1 MAVGVHGAGE
11 LRLVDCPSSHGAL
24 EAGTVHWGRV
34 AGGGIRRAV
43 LSQRGQGRVLRENLR
58 QESRLET
65 RKAVMSQRA
74 RCPSHSREQRL
85 RRAGGQGAADEGDGT
100 QVQTAARPRLRAGL
114 AALLQVVQN
123 RADGAGDQRADGGG
137 RGCRDPAE
145 QPPWSPLL
153 QESH

>member
-1 MAVGVHGAGE
+1 M
-11 LRLVDCPSSHGAL
+11 DCPSSHRAL

-65 RKAVMSQRA
+65 RKAVLSQRA
-74 RCPSHSREQRL
+74 RCRSREQRL
-85 RRAGGQGAADEGDGT
+85 GRAGRQGTADEGDVR

-114 AALLQVVQN
+114 GALLQVVQN
-123 RADGAGDQRADGGG
+123 GADGAGDQRADGGG
-137 RGCRDPAE
+137 RGCRDPAD